1 MGYCGEAQGGFV
13 RNPLQSMYPE
23 RIYRTG
29 DLGRYNDRGELIFLG
44 RKDGQIKHMGR
55 RIELGE
61 IEAAAMAQGQVSA
74 ACCVFDP
81 VKGRLTLYCTGEAE
95 VGALREALKKKLPR
109 YMLPREIRKL
119 ETMPRT
125 ENGKIARKLLEEA

>member
-1 MGYCGEAQGGFV
+1 
-13 RNPLQSMYPE
+13 
-23 RIYRTG
+23 
-29 DLGRYNDRGELIFLG
+29 
-44 RKDGQIKHMGR
+44 
-55 RIELGE
+55 
-61 IEAAAMAQGQVSA
+61 MAQGQIGA

-81 VKGRLTLYCTGEAE
+81 VKGRLTLYYTGEME
-95 VGALREALKKKLPR
+95 TGALREALKKMLPR

>member
-1 MGYCGEAQGGFV
+1 
-13 RNPLQSMYPE
+13 
-23 RIYRTG
+23 
-29 DLGRYNDRGELIFLG
+29 
-44 RKDGQIKHMGR
+44 
-55 RIELGE
+55 
-61 IEAAAMAQGQVSA
+61 MAQGKVSA

-81 VKGRLTLYCTGEAE
+81 VKGRLTLYYTGEME
-95 VGALREALKKKLPR
+95 TGALREALKKKLPR